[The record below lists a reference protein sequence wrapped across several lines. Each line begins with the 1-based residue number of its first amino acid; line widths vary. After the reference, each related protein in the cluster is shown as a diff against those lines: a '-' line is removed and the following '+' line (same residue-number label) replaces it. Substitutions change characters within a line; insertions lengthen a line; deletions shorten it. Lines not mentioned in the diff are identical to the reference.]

1 MFFRFGSKVSVK
13 LKALGHRKIV
23 DQAVSS
29 TTLDIYVVSSSGVD
43 GLTIVECRALMELE
57 IWMGSCWII
66 NTVAQRVLGRN
77 RYLSWFC
84 PVQPK
89 AGHHRKSI

>member
-57 IWMGSCWII
+57 I
-66 NTVAQRVLGRN
+66 
-77 RYLSWFC
+77 
-84 PVQPK
+84 
-89 AGHHRKSI
+89 